1 MLQTGGILKGIRG
14 KVVNFEPVVLFT
26 PFAHMKGKNFYITDK
41 DCPKKGRWGDMPH
54 T

>member
-1 MLQTGGILKGIRG
+1 
-14 KVVNFEPVVLFT
+14 VVLFT

-54 T
+54 TQHQGHPQTGVQLRA